1 MAHQYVG
8 VEQIDDGLW
17 TIFFNGFRWRRLTNV
32 ITSSPAN
39 PSVTYVPGC

>member
-17 TIFFNGFRWRRLTNV
+17 TIFFNSFLLATFDERYYI
-32 ITSSPAN
+32 IT
-39 PSVTYVPGC
+39 G